1 MRLID
6 KYFPLIS
13 VTSENREAIFNIDR
27 LRFFSL
33 ALAQFILILFIV
45 TRYNF
50 EKSSGII
57 DYAPYVILVF
67 AIYSFIAIRF
77 RPAFLFLACVA
88 LVYAAFGIL
97 AGSFFILIGLG
108 LILIC
113 HLPIKYTYR
122 FVLILAIAFLLALFR
137 TEFIYIPWMTMTAM
151 YMAPL
156 FMFRLIIYLY
166 EIKNGLVPANK
177 WQSISYFFM
186 FPNVFF
192 LFFPIIDYKTYVKTH
207 LDSPEKEIWQK
218 GIRWMLRGLIHI
230 MCYRLICFH
239 FLIGPV
245 EVIDLPTML
254 QYMVVN
260 YSLIIRLSGV
270 FHFMI
275 GLVCMFGFNLPQIF
289 DNYYTATSFVDLW
302 RRINIYWRN
311 FVLKIFFYP
320 TMFRYKKILKKNLL
334 AFTMMTVFFI
344 TWIMHSYQLF
354 WITGV
359 VSVRSID
366 VIFWMVIGACI
377 TTNSVI
383 VEKYTLAEDRVEKPQ
398 SEFKKYFMKII
409 RMMGMFL
416 FMSIMWSL
424 WNTRTLEDWLF
435 IVSKGKQVDSKQ
447 LLLIFSVVIG
457 IIGLGILVQMMLKNV
472 KLKQLI
478 NRKPHETILLTLSTL
493 TLLTLFSFKEIRCN
507 IPLSVQ
513 HLYDQISDG
522 SANKLEKT
530 NAEAGYYDKLIEGEE
545 GNTIGIGG
553 RSLKK
558 MVKKNPYTD
567 AYIYQNNIVNR
578 RMKPNLNI
586 VGSDHNFQSNSF
598 GIRDKEYS
606 IKKPLG
612 TKRLALLGGSYQ
624 MGSGVNN
631 TEVFEAIVEER
642 INKEGLHFDLSA
654 STQNAQ
660 CDDSTVSLSAV
671 EDKGGFMH
679 LEIFNFAAGGYYL
692 LQHVEIVHTS
702 VFQYDMDALVYF
714 AHTDERGK
722 VVKDFTT
729 IIKKELPLKYPFLQ
743 QIVKESG
750 IKSYMS
756 ILQIRELLTPYADT
770 IMKWGYKEIYEQCK
784 KNNVVPVWAYME
796 TTTEF
801 VDDAEYN
808 ELKAYAESLGFVTL
822 DLRNTYG
829 NIDRVEIQI
838 SDLNTHP
845 NVLGHRLIAE
855 RFYKELKL
863 KRDSIFRI
871 VE

>member
-1 MRLID
+1 MTLID

-13 VTSENREAIFNIDR
+13 GTSESQAAIFKLDR
-27 LRFFSL
+27 IRSFFL
-33 ALAQFILILFIV
+33 ALVQFSLILFV
-45 TRYNF
+45 VKQYNF

-57 DYAPYVILVF
+57 DYAPYVLLVF
-67 AIYSFIAIRF
+67 ALHSFISIRF
-77 RPAFLFLACVA
+77 RSTFLFLSCIT
-88 LVYAAFGIL
+88 LVYVAFGIL

-108 LILIC
+108 LIFIC
-113 HLPIKYTYR
+113 HLPIKYLYR

-137 TEFIYIPWMTMTAM
+137 TEFIYIPWMTMTTM

-192 LFFPIIDYKTYVKTH
+192 LFFPIIDYKTYIKTH
-207 LDSPEKEIWQK
+207 LDAPEKEIWQK
-218 GIRWMLRGLIHI
+218 GIRWMVRGLIHI

-245 EVIDLPTML
+245 EVIDLPTLL

-289 DNYYTATSFVDLW
+289 DNYFTATSFVDLW

-320 TMFRYKKILKKNLL
+320 TMFRYKKIIKKNLL

-359 VSVRSID
+359 VSVRTID

-383 VEKYTLAEDRVEKPQ
+383 IEKQTLAENKVEKPL
-398 SEFKKYFMKII
+398 SDYRKYLKKII

-416 FMSIMWSL
+416 FMSVMWSL

-435 IVSKGKQVDSKQ
+435 IVSKGKHVDVKQ

-457 IIGLGILVQMMLKNV
+457 VIVLGIVVQMALKNAQ
-472 KLKQLI
+472 LKQMI
-478 NRKPHETILLTLSTL
+478 NRKPHETLVLTLSTL
-493 TLLTLFSFKEIRCN
+493 ILLTLFSFKDIRSKMPITIQN
-507 IPLSVQ
+507 F
-513 HLYDQISDG
+513 YDNISDG
-522 SANKLEKT
+522 SPNKLEKT

-558 MVKKNPYTD
+558 MVKKNPYTN
-567 AYIYQNNIVNR
+567 AYFYQNNIVNR

-586 VGSDHNFQSNSF
+586 VGTDHNFQSNSF

-606 IKKPLG
+606 IKKPDG

-631 TEVFEAIVEER
+631 NEVFEAIVEER
-642 INKEGLHFDLSA
+642 INKEGLHFDY
-654 STQNAQ
+654 AQ
-660 CDDSTVSLSAV
+660 CDDSTVSLSVV
-671 EDKGGFMH
+671 EDKGGVMH

-692 LQHVEIVHTS
+692 LQHVELVNTS

-729 IIKKELPLKYPFLQ
+729 IIKKELPLKYPFLE
-743 QIVKESG
+743 QIVEKAG

-770 IMKWGYKEIYEQCK
+770 IMKWGYKEIYAQCK

-801 VDDAEYN
+801 VDDKEYN

-845 NVLGHRLIAE
+845 NKLGHRLIAE
-855 RFYKELKL
+855 RFYRELKL
-863 KRDSIFRI
+863 KRDKIFR
-871 VE
+871 

>member
-1 MRLID
+1 MMLID

-13 VTSENREAIFNIDR
+13 GTSESHVALFNIDR

-45 TRYNF
+45 TQYNF

-77 RPAFLFLACVA
+77 RSAFLFLSCLS
-88 LVYAAFGIL
+88 LVYVAFGML
-97 AGSFFILIGLG
+97 AGSFFIFIGLS
-108 LILIC
+108 LIFIC
-113 HLPIKYTYR
+113 HLPIKYSYR
-122 FVLILAIAFLLALFR
+122 FLLILSIAFLLALFR
-137 TEFIYIPWMTMTAM
+137 TEFIYIPWMTMTTM

-186 FPNVFF
+186 FPNIFL
-192 LFFPIIDYKTYVKTH
+192 LFFPIIDYKTYIKTH
-207 LDSPEKEIWQK
+207 LDSPEQEIWQK
-218 GIRWMLRGLIHI
+218 GIRWMVRGLIHI
-230 MCYRLICFH
+230 MCYRLICSR
-239 FLIGPV
+239 FLIGPI
-245 EVIDLPTML
+245 EVIDLPTLL

-275 GLVCMFGFNLPQIF
+275 GLVCMFGFNLPPIF
-289 DNYYTATSFVDLW
+289 NNYFTATSFVDLW

-320 TMFRYKKILKKNLL
+320 TMFRYKKIMKKNLL
-334 AFTMMTVFFI
+334 AFTMMTVFAI

-359 VSVRSID
+359 VSIRSID

-377 TTNSVI
+377 TANSVI
-383 VEKYTLAEDRVEKPQ
+383 IEKQTLAEYKEEKPV
-398 SEFKKYFMKII
+398 SDLRKHFMKII
-409 RMMGMFL
+409 RIMGMFL
-416 FMSIMWSL
+416 FMSVMWSL

-435 IVSKGKQVDSKQ
+435 IVSKGKHFDTRQ
-447 LLLIFSVVIG
+447 LLVICSILIG
-457 IIGLGILVQMMLKNV
+457 IIVLGIFVQVLLKNV
-472 KLKQLI
+472 RLKQLI
-478 NRKPHETILLTLSTL
+478 DRKPHETILLTLCTL
-493 TLLTLFSFKEIRCN
+493 TLLTLFSFNDIRSKM
-507 IPLSVQ
+507 PLSVQ
-513 HLYDQISDG
+513 RFYDNISDG
-522 SANKLEKT
+522 SPNNIEKS

-558 MVKKNPYTD
+558 MVKKNPYTN
-567 AYIYQNNIVNR
+567 AYFYQNNIVNR

-586 VGSDHNFQSNSF
+586 VGVDHNFQSNSF
-598 GIRDKEYS
+598 GMRDKEYA
-606 IKKPLG
+606 IKKSAG

-631 TEVFEAIVEER
+631 SEVFEAIAEER
-642 INKEGLHFDLSA
+642 MNKELLDTNYKQF
-654 STQNAQ
+654 
-660 CDDSTVSLSAV
+660 
-671 EDKGGFMH
+671 
-679 LEIFNFAAGGYYL
+679 EIFNFAAGGYYL
-692 LQHVEIVHTS
+692 LQHVELVNTS

-729 IIKKELPLKYPFLQ
+729 IIKKELPLKYPFLE
-743 QIVKESG
+743 QIIKESG

-756 ILQIRELLTPYADT
+756 ILQIRELLSPYADT

-855 RFYKELKL
+855 RFYRELKL
-863 KRDSIFRI
+863 KRDRIFRI

>member
-13 VTSENREAIFNIDR
+13 GTSESQVALFNIDR
-27 LRFFSL
+27 LRSFSL
-33 ALAQFILILFIV
+33 ALAQFILVLFIV
-45 TRYNF
+45 TQYHF

-57 DYAPYVILVF
+57 DYAPYVIIVF
-67 AIYSFIAIRF
+67 ILYSFISIRF
-77 RPAFLFLACVA
+77 RPAFLFLSCIS
-88 LVYAAFGIL
+88 LIYIAFGIL
-97 AGSFFILIGLG
+97 AGSFMILIGLG

-113 HLPIKYTYR
+113 HLPIK
-122 FVLILAIAFLLALFR
+122 FVFRLILILLIAIVLALFR
-137 TEFIYIPWMTMTAM
+137 TEFIYVPWMTMAAM

-166 EIKNGLVPANK
+166 EIKNGIVPANK

-192 LFFPIIDYKTYVKTH
+192 LFFPIVDYKTYIKTH
-207 LDSPEKEIWQK
+207 LDSSENEIWQK
-218 GIRWMLRGLIHI
+218 GILWMVRGLIHI

-245 EVIDLPTML
+245 EVIDLPTLL

-289 DNYYTATSFVDLW
+289 DNYFTATSFVDLW

-320 TMFRYKKILKKNLL
+320 VMFRYKKIIKKNLL

-359 VSVRSID
+359 VSIRSID

-377 TTNSVI
+377 TVNSVLI
-383 VEKYTLAEDRVEKPQ
+383 EKETLADNVNVKPQ
-398 SEFKKYFMKII
+398 SDFKKYFIKII
-409 RMMGMFL
+409 KMIGMFL
-416 FMSIMWSL
+416 FMSVMWSL
-424 WNTRTLEDWLF
+424 WNTRTLQDWLY
-435 IVSKGKQVDSKQ
+435 IVSKGKNFDANAIIEICCIVVGV
-447 LLLIFSVVIG
+447 IVIG
-457 IIGLGILVQMMLKNV
+457 VIVQMVLKNV
-472 KLKQLI
+472 KIKKLI

-493 TLLTLFSFKEIRCN
+493 ILLTLFSFKDIRSKM
-507 IPLSVQ
+507 PLSAQ
-513 HLYDQISDG
+513 KFYDNISDG
-522 SANKLEKT
+522 SPNNIEKS

-558 MVKKNPYTD
+558 MVKKNPYTN
-567 AYIYQNNIVNR
+567 AYFYQNNIVNR

-586 VGSDHNFQSNSF
+586 VGPDHNFQSNSF

-606 IKKPLG
+606 IKKPVG
-612 TKRLALLGGSYQ
+612 TKRLALLGSSYQ
-624 MGSGVNN
+624 MGSGVSNN
-631 TEVFEAIVEER
+631 EVFEAIVEER
-642 INKEGLHFDLSA
+642 INKEGLHFDSA
-654 STQNAQ
+654 QF
-660 CDDSTVSLSAV
+660 DDSTISLGGV
-671 EDKGGFMH
+671 EDKGGVMH

-692 LQHVEIVHTS
+692 LQHVELVNTS

-729 IIKKELPLKYPFLQ
+729 IIKKELPLNYPFLEYV
-743 QIVKESG
+743 IKESG

-756 ILQIRELLTPYADT
+756 ALQIRELLTPYADT
-770 IMKWGYKEIYEQCK
+770 IMKWGYKEILDKCK
-784 KNNVVPVWAYME
+784 QNNVVPVWAFME

-801 VDDAEYN
+801 VDNAEFN

-822 DLRNTYG
+822 DLRDTYG
-829 NIDRVEIQI
+829 KIDRVEIQI
-838 SDLNTHP
+838 SELNTHP
-845 NVLGHRLIAE
+845 NVLGHRLVAE
-855 RFYKELKL
+855 KFYRELKL
-863 KRDSIFRI
+863 KKNKIFRNI
-871 VE
+871 K

>member
-13 VTSENREAIFNIDR
+13 VASESRVALFNIDR
-27 LRFFSL
+27 LRSFSL
-33 ALAQFILILFIV
+33 ALAQFILVLFIV
-45 TRYNF
+45 TQYNF

-57 DYAPYVILVF
+57 DYAPYVIIVF
-67 AIYSFIAIRF
+67 IIYSFLTIRF
-77 RPAFLFLACVA
+77 RPAFLFLSCISLIYV
-88 LVYAAFGIL
+88 AFGIL
-97 AGSFFILIGLG
+97 AGSFMILLGLG

-113 HLPIKYTYR
+113 HLPIKYTFR
-122 FVLILAIAFLLALFR
+122 FILILLIALVLALFR
-137 TEFIYIPWMTMTAM
+137 TEFIYIPWMTMSVM
-151 YMAPL
+151 YIAPL
-156 FMFRLIIYLY
+156 FMFRMIIYLY

-192 LFFPIIDYKTYVKTH
+192 LFFPIVDYKTYIKTH
-207 LDSPEKEIWQK
+207 LDAPENEIWQK
-218 GIRWMLRGLIHI
+218 GIRWMVRGLIHI
-230 MCYRLICFH
+230 MCYRLICFN

-245 EVIDLPTML
+245 EVIDLPTLL

-275 GLVCMFGFNLPQIF
+275 GLVCMFGFNLPPIF
-289 DNYYTATSFVDLW
+289 NNYFTATSFVDLW

-311 FVLKIFFYP
+311 FILKVFFYP
-320 TMFRYKKILKKNLL
+320 MMFRYKKIMKKNLL

-359 VSVRSID
+359 VSIRSID

-377 TTNSVI
+377 TTNSVLI
-383 VEKYTLAEDRVEKPQ
+383 EKETLAEDREEKPQ
-398 SEFKKYFMKII
+398 SDLKKYFMNII

-416 FMSIMWSL
+416 FMSVMWSL
-424 WNTRTLEDWLF
+424 WNTRTLQDFLF
-435 IVSKGKQVDSKQ
+435 IVSKGKNVDSQ
-447 LLLIFSVVIG
+447 AIIEIFCILIAVIVVG
-457 IIGLGILVQMMLKNV
+457 IVIQMILKNV
-472 KLKQLI
+472 KIKELI
-478 NRKPHETILLTLSTL
+478 SRKPHETILLTLSTL
-493 TLLTLFSFKEIRCN
+493 ILLTLFSFKDVRTKMPLFSQN
-507 IPLSVQ
+507 I
-513 HLYDQISDG
+513 YDNISDG
-522 SANKLEKT
+522 SPNKLEKT

-558 MVKKNPYTD
+558 MVKKNPYTN
-567 AYIYQNNIVNR
+567 AYFYQNNIVNR

-606 IKKPLG
+606 IKKPAG

-624 MGSGVNN
+624 MGSGVSNN
-631 TEVFEAIVEER
+631 EVFEAIVEER

-660 CDDSTVSLSAV
+660 CYDSTVSLSGV
-671 EDKGGFMH
+671 EDKGGVMH

-692 LQHVEIVHTS
+692 LQHVELVNTS

-729 IIKKELPLKYPFLQ
+729 IIKKELPLKYPFLEYV
-743 QIVKESG
+743 IKESG

-756 ILQIRELLTPYADT
+756 ALQIRELLTPYADT
-770 IMKWGYKEIYEQCK
+770 IMKWGYMEILDKCK
-784 KNNVVPVWAYME
+784 QNNVVPVWAYME

-801 VDDAEYN
+801 VDNAEFN

-838 SDLNTHP
+838 SELNTHP
-845 NVLGHRLIAE
+845 NVLGL
-855 RFYKELKL
+855 FL
-863 KRDSIFRI
+863 
-871 VE
+871 

>member
-1 MRLID
+1 MKLID

-13 VTSENREAIFNIDR
+13 GTSASQSAIFNLDR

-33 ALAQFILILFIV
+33 ALAQFILILFVV
-45 TRYNF
+45 TQYNF

-57 DYAPYVILVF
+57 DYAPYVIFVF
-67 AIYSFIAIRF
+67 ILHSFISVRF
-77 RPAFLFLACVA
+77 RPAFLFLSCVS
-88 LVYAAFGIL
+88 LIYFAFGIL
-97 AGSFFILIGLG
+97 AGSFMILLG
-108 LILIC
+108 LALIFIC
-113 HLPIKYTYR
+113 HLPIKFIFR
-122 FVLILAIAFLLALFR
+122 LILILLIALALALLR
-137 TEFIYIPWMTMTAM
+137 TEFIYISWMTMSVM
-151 YMAPL
+151 YISPL

-166 EIKNGLVPANK
+166 EIKNGFVPANK

-192 LFFPIIDYKTYVKTH
+192 LFFPIIDYKTYIKTH
-207 LDSPEKEIWQK
+207 LDSPENEIWQK
-218 GIRWMLRGLIHI
+218 GIRWMVRGLIHI
-230 MCYRLICFH
+230 MCYRLICSH
-239 FLIGPV
+239 FLIGPA
-245 EVIDLPTML
+245 EVIDLPTLL
-254 QYMVVN
+254 QYMVAN

-275 GLVCMFGFNLPQIF
+275 GLVCMFGFNLPPIF
-289 DNYYTATSFVDLW
+289 DNYFTATSFVDLW

-320 TMFRYKKILKKNLL
+320 TMFRYKKIIKKNLL
-334 AFTMMTVFFI
+334 AFTMITVFFI

-383 VEKYTLAEDRVEKPQ
+383 IERQTLAEDRIEKPQ
-398 SEFKKYFMKII
+398 SDFKKYFMKII
-409 RMMGMFL
+409 RMIGMFL
-416 FMSIMWSL
+416 FMSVMWSL
-424 WNTRTLEDWLF
+424 WNSRTFEDWLYV
-435 IVSKGKQVDSKQ
+435 VSKGKHVDAKQVLVIS
-447 LLLIFSVVIG
+447 LIIVG
-457 IIGLGILVQMMLKNV
+457 IIVLGIVVQIALKNV
-472 KLKQLI
+472 HLKQLI

-493 TLLTLFSFKEIRCN
+493 TLLTLFSFKEIRSN
-507 IPLSVQ
+507 MPLSIQ
-513 HLYDQISDG
+513 HFYDNISDG
-522 SANKLEKT
+522 SPNKLEKT

-545 GNTIGIGG
+545 DNTIGIGG

-558 MVKKNPYTD
+558 MVKKNPYTN
-567 AYIYQNNIVNR
+567 AYFYQNNIVNR

-598 GIRDKEYS
+598 GLRDKEYS
-606 IKKPLG
+606 IKKPDG

-642 INKEGLHFDLSA
+642 INKEGLHFGSA
-654 STQNAQ
+654 L
-660 CDDSTVSLSAV
+660 CDDSTVSQSVV
-671 EDKGGFMH
+671 EDKGGVMH

-692 LQHVEIVHTS
+692 LQHVELVNTS

-729 IIKKELPLKYPFLQ
+729 IIKKDLPLKYPFLE
-743 QIVKESG
+743 QIVEKAG

-784 KNNVVPVWAYME
+784 KNKVVPVWAYME

-801 VDDAEYN
+801 VDDKEYN

-863 KRDSIFRI
+863 KRDRIFRI
-871 VE
+871 GE

>member
-245 EVIDLPTML
+245 EVIDLPTM
-254 QYMVVN
+254 
-260 YSLIIRLSGV
+260 
-270 FHFMI
+270 
-275 GLVCMFGFNLPQIF
+275 
-289 DNYYTATSFVDLW
+289 
-302 RRINIYWRN
+302 
-311 FVLKIFFYP
+311 
-320 TMFRYKKILKKNLL
+320 FRYKKILKKNLL

-507 IPLSVQ
+507 IPLSLQ

>member
-1 MRLID
+1 MTLID

-13 VTSENREAIFNIDR
+13 GTSESQANIFSIDR

-45 TRYNF
+45 TQYNF

-57 DYAPYVILVF
+57 DYAPYVIIVF
-67 AIYSFIAIRF
+67 ILHSFISIRF
-77 RPAFLFLACVA
+77 RSAFLFLSCVA

-108 LILIC
+108 LIFIC
-113 HLPIKYTYR
+113 HLPIKYLYR

-137 TEFIYIPWMTMTAM
+137 TEFIYIPWMTMTVM

-192 LFFPIIDYKTYVKTH
+192 LFFPIIDYKTYIKTH
-207 LDSPEKEIWQK
+207 LDSPEQEIWQK
-218 GIRWMLRGLIHI
+218 GIRWMVRGLIHI

-245 EVIDLPTML
+245 EVVDLPTLL

-289 DNYYTATSFVDLW
+289 DNYFTATSFVDLW

-320 TMFRYKKILKKNLL
+320 TMFRYKKIIKKNLL

-383 VEKYTLAEDRVEKPQ
+383 IERQTLEEDRVEKPI
-398 SEFKKYFMKII
+398 SDLRKYFMKIAK
-409 RMMGMFL
+409 MMGMFL
-416 FMSIMWSL
+416 FMSVMWSL

-435 IVSKGKQVDSKQ
+435 IVSKGKHVDAKQ
-447 LLLIFSVVIG
+447 LLLICSIVIG
-457 IIGLGILVQMMLKNV
+457 IIVLGIVVQMALKNAQ
-472 KLKQLI
+472 LKQLI
-478 NRKPHETILLTLSTL
+478 SRKPHETLVLTLSTL
-493 TLLTLFSFKEIRCN
+493 ILLTLFSFKDIRSKM
-507 IPLSVQ
+507 PLSVQ
-513 HLYDQISDG
+513 HFYDNISDG
-522 SANKLEKT
+522 SPNKLEKT

-558 MVKKNPYTD
+558 MVKKNPYTN
-567 AYIYQNNIVNR
+567 AYFYQNNIVNR

-586 VGSDHNFQSNSF
+586 VGPDHNFQSNSF

-606 IKKPLG
+606 IKKPDG

-631 TEVFEAIVEER
+631 NEVFEAIAEER
-642 INKEGLHFDLSA
+642 MNKELVDSNYKHF
-654 STQNAQ
+654 
-660 CDDSTVSLSAV
+660 
-671 EDKGGFMH
+671 
-679 LEIFNFAAGGYYL
+679 EIFNFAAGGYYL
-692 LQHVEIVHTS
+692 LQHVELVNTS

-729 IIKKELPLKYPFLQ
+729 IIKKELPLKYPFLE
-743 QIVKESG
+743 QIVEKAG

-756 ILQIRELLTPYADT
+756 ILQIRELLTPYSDT
-770 IMKWGYKEIYEQCK
+770 IMKWGYKEIYAQCK

-801 VDDAEYN
+801 VEDTEYN

-855 RFYKELKL
+855 RFYRELKL
-863 KRDSIFRI
+863 KRDRIFGI
-871 VE
+871 VK

>member
-1 MRLID
+1 MKLID

-13 VTSENREAIFNIDR
+13 GTSESQAAIFSVDR
-27 LRFFSL
+27 IRSFCL

-45 TRYNF
+45 TQYNF
-50 EKSSGII
+50 ERSSGII
-57 DYAPYVILVF
+57 DYAPYVVLVF
-67 AIYSFIAIRF
+67 VLYSFISIRF
-77 RPAFLFLACVA
+77 RSAFLFLSCVS
-88 LVYAAFGIL
+88 LVYVAFGIL
-97 AGSFFILIGLG
+97 PGSFFILIGLS
-108 LILIC
+108 LIFIC
-113 HLPIKYTYR
+113 HLPIKYSYR
-122 FVLILAIAFLLALFR
+122 FVLILSIAFLIALFR
-137 TEFIYIPWMTMTAM
+137 TEFIYIPWMTMTVM

-192 LFFPIIDYKTYVKTH
+192 LFFPIIDYKTYIKTH
-207 LDSPEKEIWQK
+207 LDSPEQEIWQK
-218 GIRWMLRGLIHI
+218 GIRWMVRGLIHI

-245 EVIDLPTML
+245 EVIDLPTLL

-289 DNYYTATSFVDLW
+289 DNYFTATSFVDLW

-320 TMFRYKKILKKNLL
+320 TMFRYKKVIKNNLL

-344 TWIMHSYQLF
+344 TWILHSYQLF

-359 VSVRSID
+359 VSIRSID

-383 VEKYTLAEDRVEKPQ
+383 IEKRTLDENYVEKPI
-398 SEFKKYFMKII
+398 SDLRKYFRKII
-409 RMMGMFL
+409 RIIGMFL

-424 WNTRTLEDWLF
+424 WNTRTLEDWLYV
-435 IVSKGKQVDSKQ
+435 VSKGKDVDAKQ
-447 LLLIFSVVIG
+447 LLLICSIVIC
-457 IIGLGILVQMMLKNV
+457 IIILGILVQLILKNN
-472 KLKQLI
+472 KIKELI
-478 NRKPHETILLTLSTL
+478 NVKPHETILLTLSTL
-493 TLLTLFSFKEIRCN
+493 ILLTLFSFIEIRAKM
-507 IPLSVQ
+507 PLQVQ
-513 HLYDQISDG
+513 HFYENISDG
-522 SANKLEKT
+522 SPNKLEKT

-558 MVKKNPYTD
+558 MVKKNPYTN
-567 AYIYQNNIVNR
+567 AYFYQNNIVNR

-586 VGSDHNFQSNSF
+586 VGPDHNFQSNSF

-606 IKKPLG
+606 INKPDG

-631 TEVFEAIVEER
+631 NEVFETIAEER
-642 INKEGLHFDLSA
+642 MNKELVDTSCKQF
-654 STQNAQ
+654 
-660 CDDSTVSLSAV
+660 
-671 EDKGGFMH
+671 
-679 LEIFNFAAGGYYL
+679 EIFNFAAGGYYL
-692 LQHVEIVHTS
+692 LQHVELVNTS

-729 IIKKELPLKYPFLQ
+729 IIKKELPLKYPFLE
-743 QIVKESG
+743 QIVEKAG

-756 ILQIRELLTPYADT
+756 MLQIRELLTPYADT
-770 IMKWGYKEIYEQCK
+770 IMKWGYKEIYAKCK

-801 VDDAEYN
+801 VDDKEYN

-845 NVLGHRLIAE
+845 NKLGHRLIAE
-855 RFYKELKL
+855 RFYRELKL
-863 KRDSIFRI
+863 KRDRIFRI
-871 VE
+871 GE